1 MIIGINE
8 SKTLTK
14 HVSCECKYRFDG
26 RKCNSYK
33 WSNNDKCW
41 CECKRSHV
49 CEKVQTWNPATCN
62 CENEKYLACIM
73 VDSAI
78 TCYEITSYEKEKNF
92 NEKSNL

>member
-8 SKTLTK
+8 SKTLAK
-14 HVSCECKYRFDG
+14 HVSCECKCRFDG

-49 CEKVQTWNPATCN
+49 CE
-62 CENEKYLACIM
+62 I
-73 VDSAI
+73 I
-78 TCYEITSYEKEKNF
+78 
-92 NEKSNL
+92 